1 MALID
6 LHLHTTASDG
16 ALRPAELV
24 ARCAAAGLR
33 VVAITD
39 HDSTEGVAEALAAA
53 APLGMTVVPGVEL
66 NTDASAGEVHIL
78 GYFVPLEDAAFQ
90 EALLSARDARLGRA
104 RQMVERLRVL
114 GMPITF
120 ERVRELAGEGAVG
133 RPHIAQA
140 LLEAGYVSSLAEAF
154 ARYLGRD
161 GPAYVEGSRPTPV
174 QAVQLIRAAGGIPVL
189 AHPSY
194 VADPEAMVAE
204 LVPAGLAGVEVYYRE
219 YGPAEIERFRSL
231 ATRYGLLLTGGT
243 DFHGT
248 GNWPEEGPGTV
259 EVPWEVAEALFAAAG
274 RPVPAR

>member
-1 MALID
+1 
-6 LHLHTTASDG
+6 
-16 ALRPAELV
+16 
-24 ARCAAAGLR
+24 
-33 VVAITD
+33 
-39 HDSTEGVAEALAAA
+39 
-53 APLGMTVVPGVEL
+53 
-66 NTDASAGEVHIL
+66 
-78 GYFVPLEDAAFQ
+78 
-90 EALLSARDARLGRA
+90 
-104 RQMVERLRVL
+104 
-114 GMPITF
+114 
-120 ERVRELAGEGAVG
+120 
-133 RPHIAQA
+133 
-140 LLEAGYVSSLAEAF
+140 
-154 ARYLGRD
+154 
-161 GPAYVEGSRPTPV
+161 
-174 QAVQLIRAAGGIPVL
+174 VQLIRAAGGIPVL